1 MNCEFSNGKLEQDAF
16 VIHLVVFRYLAVI
29 YYHLPGV
36 EGNEFHLTY
45 GCLISL
51 ILGSGITIIATEI

>member
-1 MNCEFSNGKLEQDAF
+1 M
-16 VIHLVVFRYLAVI
+16 IHLVVFRYLAVI

-51 ILGSGITIIATEI
+51 ILGSGITIIATEIWMRLYAKFFAPKKAS